1 MNWSLLEICDIKFM
15 PFFLTAITSYFLG
28 SIPFGYLLVRLLY
41 QRDVRQ
47 TGSGNIGA
55 TNVARTSPALGAVT
69 LLLDAL
75 KGFAAVA
82 LARHLHPESNLLIA
96 GAALFA
102 ILGHMF
108 PVWLGFRGGK
118 GVATALGSFL
128 AVAPKSVL
136 ILVVIFVAIVA
147 VFRFISLG
155 SIVAAACFP
164 FLVLYTD
171 HSGLWPTLLLG
182 AACVLIIVRHRENI
196 GRLLRGNESRFS
208 LKRSK
213 SAA

>member
-1 MNWSLLEICDIKFM
+1 M
-15 PFFLTAITSYFLG
+15 PFFLTAIASYFLG

-41 QRDVRQ
+41 KRDVRQ

-69 LLLDAL
+69 LLLDSL

-82 LARHLHPESNLLIA
+82 LARHLHPDANLLMA

-108 PVWLGFRGGK
+108 PVWLRFRGGK
-118 GVATALGSFL
+118 GVATAFGSFL

-147 VFRFISLG
+147 LFRLISLG
-155 SIVAAACFP
+155 SIIAAACFP
-164 FLVLYTD
+164 FLVLFLE
-171 HSGLWPTLLLG
+171 HREISPTLLIG
-182 AACVLIIVRHRENI
+182 AACFLIILRHRENI
-196 GRLLRGNESRFS
+196 RRLLQGSENRFS
-208 LKRSK
+208 LQKH
-213 SAA
+213 